1 MTRRLIAPAVAFLM
15 AAAMACTPAASP
27 PPASTSAPA
36 AQSQAG
42 ATAGKDTTGVTDS
55 EVTVGMWVPLSGSA
69 ASLYAPIGKAH
80 EAFFKMVN
88 EQGGINGRKIKYIQE
103 DDQYDPAKTVPL
115 VKKMV
120 EEDHVFAFLGGLGTP
135 NGVAVL
141 DYVTSNHVLHI
152 APSTGSSKW
161 SDPVQPGYYA
171 WQISYKTEARILAK
185 YGSEQLGKKKYAIF
199 YQNDDF
205 GKEGLNEAKAVLPK
219 YGSEVVA
226 EVAYNTSD
234 TDYSAHA
241 LKLQQSGADAVL
253 TWAVPGPFGSLMK
266 EAGKIGFKPTWLN
279 SAVVNDAS
287 VRKLA
292 NEEQQGS
299 YFVAWLPNPEDP
311 ANADNPA
318 IKEWRENLPKYGPD
332 VPLNNFSLTG
342 WGQARI
348 FREILT
354 RAGKDLSRQ
363 SFEQAAQS
371 LKDWKDLTTISYS
384 ATDRRG
390 TAEGW
395 IEQLKG
401 DTTVKITDIIK
412 AD

>member
-1 MTRRLIAPAVAFLM
+1 MPRRLSLVVPLAALV
-15 AAAMACTPAASP
+15 AAALACTPAATP
-27 PPASTSAPA
+27 PGSAPTA
-36 AQSQAG
+36 AS
-42 ATAGKDTTGVTDS
+42 AGKDTTGVSDT
-55 EVTVGMWVPLSGSA
+55 EIVIGMWVPLSGNA

-80 EAFFKMVN
+80 EAFFKMLN
-88 EQGGINGRKIKYIQE
+88 EQGGINGRKIRYVQE

-120 EEDHVFAFLGGLGTP
+120 EEDKVFAFLGGLGTP

-141 DYVTSNHVLHI
+141 DYIVQNHVPHL

-171 WQISYKTEARILAK
+171 WQINYKSEARILAK
-185 YGSEQLGKKKYAIF
+185 YGVETLGKKKFAIF

-205 GKEGLNEAKAVLPK
+205 GKEGFNEAKAALAK
-219 YGSEVVA
+219 RGGEVAA
-226 EVAYNTSD
+226 EVAYNTTD

-266 EAGKIGFKPTWLN
+266 EAGKLGFKPTWLN

-292 NEEQQGS
+292 TDEQQGA
-299 YFVAWLPNPEDP
+299 YFVAWLPNPEDT

-332 VPLNNFSLTG
+332 VPLNTFALSG
-342 WGQARI
+342 WGQARLL
-348 FREILT
+348 REVLN
-354 RAGKDLSRQ
+354 RAGRDLSRQ
-363 SFEQAAQS
+363 TFEQAAQTLS
-371 LKDWKDLTTISYS
+371 NFKDLTTVTWT

-390 TAEGW
+390 TTQGW
-395 IEQLKG
+395 MEQVQGEKS
-401 DTTVKITDIIK
+401 VKITDFIQ

>member
-1 MTRRLIAPAVAFLM
+1 MPRLLTRLVPLLLIVAAV
-15 AAAMACTPAASP
+15 ACTPAGPGATSA
-27 PPASTSAPA
+27 PPASQAQPA
-36 AQSQAG
+36 AQPD
-42 ATAGKDTTGVTDS
+42 KDTTGVTDA
-55 EVTVGMWVPLSGSA
+55 EVVVGMWVPLSGSA

-88 EQGGINGRKIKYIQE
+88 EQGGINGRKVRYIQE

-141 DYVTSNHVLHI
+141 DYITQHHVLHV

-171 WQISYKTEARILAK
+171 WQISYKTEARILSK
-185 YGSEQLGKKKYAIF
+185 YGGEMLGKKKFAIF

-205 GKEGLNEAKAVLPK
+205 GKEGFNEAKAQLPK
-219 YGSEVVA
+219 SGGEIVA
-226 EVAYNTSD
+226 EVAYNTND

-266 EAGKIGFKPTWLN
+266 EAGKIGFKPIWLN

-287 VRKLA
+287 VLKLA
-292 NEEQQGS
+292 QDEQQGA
-299 YFVAWLPNPEDP
+299 YFVGWLPSPDDP

-318 IKEWRENLPKYGPD
+318 IKEWRENQPKYGPD
-332 VPLNNFSLTG
+332 VPLNRFALIG
-342 WGQARI
+342 WGQARL

-354 RAGKDLSRQ
+354 RAGRDVSRQ
-363 SFEQAAQS
+363 SFEQAAQG
-371 LKDWKDLTTISYS
+371 LKDWRDLTTVTYT

-390 TAEGW
+390 TTEGW
-395 IEQLKG
+395 IEQAQG
-401 DTTVKITDIIK
+401 DHTVKITDIIK
-412 AD
+412 VE

>member
-1 MTRRLIAPAVAFLM
+1 MPMHRLFRALSIVVALVLAGCSNSAAPPGSGGATTAPAEK
-15 AAAMACTPAASP
+15 P
-27 PPASTSAPA
+27 
-36 AQSQAG
+36 
-42 ATAGKDTTGVTDS
+42 DTTGITDT
-55 EVTVGMWVPLSGSA
+55 EIVIGMWLPLSGNA

-80 EAFFKMVN
+80 EAYFKMLN
-88 EQGGINGRKIKYIQE
+88 EQGGIHGRKIKYVQE
-103 DDQYDPAKTVPL
+103 DDQYDPTKTVPL

-120 EEDHVFAFLGGLGTP
+120 EEDKVFAFVGGLGTP

-141 DYVTSNHVLHI
+141 DYVTRNKVPHI
-152 APSTGSSKW
+152 APSSGSGKW
-161 SDPVQPGYYA
+161 SEPVQPGYYA
-171 WQISYKTEARILAK
+171 WQLNYKTEANILVNYGTQTLAK
-185 YGSEQLGKKKYAIF
+185 KKFAIF

-205 GKEGLNEAKAVLPK
+205 GKEGYNEAKVQIQKRGGEL
-219 YGSEVVA
+219 VA

-241 LKLQQSGADAVL
+241 LKLQQSGAEAVL
-253 TWAVPGPFGSLMK
+253 TWAVPTPFAALMR
-266 EAGKIGFKPTWLN
+266 ESGKIAFKPTWLN

-299 YFVAWLPNPEDP
+299 YFVAWLPNPDDP

-318 IKEWRENLPKYGPD
+318 IKDWRENLPKYGPD
-332 VPLNNFSLTG
+332 VPMNNFSLTG
-342 WGQARI
+342 WGQARL
-348 FREILT
+348 FREITT

-363 SFEQAAQS
+363 NLEQAAQG
-371 LKDWKDLTTISYS
+371 LKDWKDLVSVSYS

-390 TAEGW
+390 VTEGW

-401 DTTVKITDIIK
+401 ETTVKITEPIK
-412 AD
+412 YTE